1 MNQDQIIH
9 LQVRMHLRLALVT
22 VKSLTSLC
30 SCQSVL
36 GQSEGLFAILKP
48 VVRCVVDVDR
58 VSPCPAIDKCRGGNG
73 VLSRI

>member
-1 MNQDQIIH
+1 MNQNQIIH
-9 LQVRMHLRLALVT
+9 LQVHVRLALVT
-22 VKSLTSLC
+22 VKSLTSLR

-36 GQSEGLFAILKP
+36 GQSEGLFAMLKP

-58 VSPCPAIDKCRGGNG
+58 VSPCPAIDKCKRGNG